1 MNPKLFNTQRKH
13 KKEVNM
19 TIHEIP
25 LTDSTKILITK
36 DTINEKTFGQIRV
49 WTKLKGS
56 DDFIPTKKGVAF
68 DLSKT
73 SELVQGLLTLED
85 EGAKA

>member
-1 MNPKLFNTQRKH
+1 MNPKPLKH
-13 KKEVNM
+13 KHKHKGGVNM
-19 TIHEIP
+19 TLHEIP

-49 WTKLKGS
+49 WTKPKGS

-73 SELVQGLLTLED
+73 SE
-85 EGAKA
+85 